1 MKRKTNLIVISMLIT
16 LLWLGA
22 HPIHVLAFPP
32 LPSSFWGTVQV
43 NGENVPD
50 GTQITAWIYGMQYGQ
65 TQTMLYEGQ
74 SVYALVVP
82 GDDLSTAPVEGG
94 TQGAQIEFRVDGV
107 PTDQEGVWQSG
118 TNSELNLTAAL
129 STVTET
135 LPPGSTAIPTQA
147 PITIPTGHTDT
158 GGVAPSGTPQASTVT
173 DTQPG
178 AVRPTPV
185 GTELLATP
193 DNQDLTATSFVDTP
207 VRENNEDQAASDQ
220 AQLARRPLWVISVIS
235 LILVVGLGATLL
247 ILKLRN

>member
-1 MKRKTNLIVISMLIT
+1 MLIT

-82 GDDLSTAPVEGG
+82 GDDLSTTPVEGG
-94 TQGAQIEFRVDGV
+94 TQGAQIEFRIADA
-107 PTDQEGVWQSG
+107 PTDQEGIWQSG
-118 TNSELNLTAAL
+118 TNVELDLTASL
-129 STVTET
+129 STATGT
-135 LPPGSTAIPTQA
+135 LPPGSNTIPTQA
-147 PITIPTGHTDT
+147 PITMPTGRTDA
-158 GGVAPSGTPQASTVT
+158 GQAAPSGTPQASTIT
-173 DTQPG
+173 GTQPG
-178 AVRPTPV
+178 AGRPTMV
-185 GTELLATP
+185 GTELVSAQ